1 MSSLTFN
8 NQYRL
13 EPYSAP
19 STPKVSLPVKPVDQ
33 IKDVAKPGQQD
44 FATQLKQPT
53 HDKSFLEEAKEA
65 LVYQRL
71 GVDKEKID
79 EIKAQIEELA
89 EQMQQ
94 QGADIETLQAKMQ
107 ELQSM
112 LEQEYQKGRERLEQ
126 KPEHEKG
133 KIISAF
139 V

>member
-1 MSSLTFN
+1 MTALTFS

-19 STPKVSLPVKPVDQ
+19 SAPKVSQPVKAVDK
-33 IKDVAKPGQQD
+33 IEDAAKPSQQE
-44 FATQLKQPT
+44 FAAQLKQPT
-53 HDKSFLEEAKEA
+53 YDKSFLEEAKEA

-94 QGADIETLQAKMQ
+94 QGADIEILQAKMQ

-126 KPEHEKG
+126 TPVHEKG
-133 KIISAF
+133 KLISAL

>member
-1 MSSLTFN
+1 MTALTFN

-19 STPKVSLPVKPVDQ
+19 ATPKVGLPVKPVEQ
-33 IKDVAKPGQQD
+33 IEDAAKPYQQD
-44 FATQLKQPT
+44 FTAQLRQPSY
-53 HDKSFLEEAKEA
+53 DKSFLEEANQA

-126 KPEHEKG
+126 KPEHDKG
-133 KIISAF
+133 KIISAL

>member
-1 MSSLTFN
+1 MTSLTFN
-8 NQYRL
+8 NQYRS

-19 STPKVSLPVKPVDQ
+19 STPKVNLPVKPVDQ
-33 IKDVAKPGQQD
+33 IKDAAKSVQQD
-44 FATQLKQPT
+44 FSSQLKQPT
-53 HDKSFLEEAKEA
+53 DDKSFLEEAKEA
-65 LVYQRL
+65 LIYQRL

-112 LEQEYQKGRERLEQ
+112 LDQEYQKGRESLEQ
-126 KPEHEKG
+126 TPEHEKG